1 MKKQLLLLVMMLL
14 PMVAGAENTGT
25 TEVVTLTTKGQLQ
38 SSLLDLETDY
48 ISSLTI
54 KGPINGKDIQ
64 YLRSGIGKL
73 SKLEE
78 LNLSDV
84 ELVADEE
91 PYCVITTP
99 VDGTFQHVQYT
110 YYISDRNSEVY
121 LGVSSISMAATS
133 LYRCTSNR
141 LDQLFNESEVGKT
154 LKKVTMPRNFTAIGE
169 GSFKRTSVEIVV
181 MESPLREI
189 GASAFYISQIKKVE
203 SDWSQLDN
211 IGSSAFGYANSF
223 AGNKEDNTLDISRLD
238 SIPYNAFMG
247 CNIKKVVLSPSL
259 WYVGDGALCCEG
271 LEEANVPSTLE
282 HLWYGSFSSNS
293 PFFKNL
299 PVEDHIVYLGKFA
312 LCAKGINSSTPLIF
326 KDGTAYIVNNFQI
339 ISEKWSDPAAQY
351 ITDIVFPSSL
361 KRIGEDAFS
370 ANRDCYYMTVKSV
383 AFPEGLEEIGENAF
397 YKLDNLEKVS
407 FPSTLKKIGR
417 SAFEGCGLLKVV
429 IPEAVTEI
437 ERDAFLQCNS
447 LQSAEFYAKH
457 VYDGDGWHDG
467 IMGNCSSLEK
477 VTIGPKVEVI
487 PQSMCSGCRQLIKV
501 DFMNRDASAGKLQ
514 INEYAFAGCKME
526 EVVLPEGLDS
536 IGENAFSQCKYLS
549 SLNLPNSLTRIGF
562 DAFYCCTKLKTLTIP
577 QNIKK
582 ICDKS
587 NNGLGNGGPFSG
599 CTALESL
606 IINSEESFEWTN
618 QNLLALKEVTFGS
631 NVKTINERAFYNMA
645 TIKKVNFSE
654 GLETIGSSAFSGC
667 GAITSLSLPTSLK
680 SIGSG
685 AFLGCESLSSP
696 IVLPMNLIS
705 LGSSAFRSCTNLP
718 AIAFPEG
725 LETIGNGT
733 FSKCTAITEITIPKD
748 VVSIGDEAFFGCTG
762 LASLSLNENL
772 KSIGNYAFYGCTGL
786 TEVELKDNVETI
798 GNYAFCGCTNIKT
811 FFLGKSVTSIG
822 ESAFKRCGN
831 LMSVYCYALE
841 IPSVGFLAF
850 QDSNLDNAVLYV
862 SKGSKEKYKKAYGWS
877 QFKNIVEMKM
887 PEHTLTYIVDGE
899 VYKTYSIEEGE
910 TITPE
915 PAPTKEGYAF
925 SGWSDIPKTMPA
937 NDVTITGSFTQI
949 DFEIGNVTYEVLG
962 DEISIKKGDK
972 CSGDV
977 EILSTVV
984 INDKT
989 YTITS
994 IADDAFRNNTNITS
1008 VTISESVT
1016 NIGANA
1022 FDGCYQLSS
1031 IIIGKA
1037 VSAIGSKAFANL
1049 TSAALTRG
1057 ANSFNVSCFA
1067 ENIPTTASDA
1077 FENTSISNATLLVYD
1092 NSVSLYKA
1100 SAPWNG
1106 FGTIMGF
1113 EEAAG
1118 IDGVILDSNGK
1129 VKIFSIEGKSLNEL
1143 QKGLNIIQM
1152 SHGKTRKVIVK

>member
-38 SSLLDLETDY
+38 STLLDLETNY

-91 PYCVITTP
+91 PYCVITNP
-99 VDGTFQHVQYT
+99 IDGTFQHVQYT
-110 YYISDRNSEVY
+110 YYISDRNSEEYV
-121 LGVSSISMAATS
+121 GVSSISMAATS

-141 LDQLFNESEVGKT
+141 LDQLFNDSEVGKT

-169 GSFKRTSVEIVV
+169 GAFKRTSVEMVV
-181 MESPLREI
+181 MESPVREI
-189 GASAFYISQIKKVE
+189 GAAAFYSSQINKVKT
-203 SDWSQLDN
+203 DWSQLDN

-223 AGNKEDNTLDISRLD
+223 AGNKENNTLDISRLD
-238 SIPYNAFMG
+238 SIPYNAFIG
-247 CNIKKVVLSPSL
+247 CDIKKVELSPNL
-259 WYVGDGALCCEG
+259 WYVGNGALCCDG

-282 HLWYGSFSSNS
+282 HLWYESFSTYSL
-293 PFFKNL
+293 FFKNL
-299 PVEDHIVYLGKFA
+299 PVENNIAYLGKFA
-312 LCAKGINSSTPLIF
+312 LCVKERLSSPTTLKF
-326 KDGTAYIVNNFQI
+326 KEGTEYIVDKF
-339 ISEKWSDPAAQY
+339 Y
-351 ITDIVFPSSL
+351 IDDYFNYKYIEGLEFPSTL
-361 KRIGEDAFS
+361 KRIGESAFTGYGGHGDEL
-370 ANRDCYYMTVKSV
+370 NIKSI
-383 AFPEGLEEIGENAF
+383 AFPEGLEEIGYQAF
-397 YKLDNLEKVS
+397 YHLTNLEKVS
-407 FPSTLKKIGR
+407 FPSTLKKIGQ

-437 ERDAFLQCNS
+437 GNAAFMECKS
-447 LQSAEFYAKH
+447 LQRAEFNAKH
-457 VYDGDGWHDG
+457 VYDDDAWHNW
-467 IMGNCSSLEK
+467 IFRNCSSLEK

-487 PQSMCSGCRQLIKV
+487 PKGMCYSCGQLIKV
-501 DFMNRDASAGKLQ
+501 DFMERDASAGKLQ
-514 INEYAFAGCKME
+514 INEDAFANCKIE
-526 EVVLPEGLDS
+526 EILLPEGLDS
-536 IGENAFSQCKYLS
+536 LGEDAFRSCRYLTK
-549 SLNLPNSLTRIGF
+549 LILPNSLIKMGF
-562 DAFYCCTKLKTLTIP
+562 GAFSGCTKLKTLTIP
-577 QNIKK
+577 PYLK
-582 ICDKS
+582 IIYYKS
-587 NNGLGNGGPFSG
+587 NRNTLGNGAFDG

-606 IINSEESFEWTN
+606 SINSEESFVWTN

-645 TIKKVNFSE
+645 TIEKVNFSE
-654 GLETIGSSAFSGC
+654 GLETICSSAFSGC

-705 LGSSAFRSCTNLP
+705 LGSSAFKSCTNLP
-718 AIAFPEG
+718 AITLSEELG
-725 LETIGNGT
+725 NIGNGT
-733 FSKCTAITEITIPKD
+733 FCKCTAITEITIPKG
-748 VVSIGDEAFFGCTG
+748 VSSIGEEAFLGCTG
-762 LASLSLNENL
+762 LTALSLSENL
-772 KSIGNYAFYGCTGL
+772 KSIGNYAFYDCTGL

-887 PEHTLTYIVDGE
+887 PEHILTYIVDGE